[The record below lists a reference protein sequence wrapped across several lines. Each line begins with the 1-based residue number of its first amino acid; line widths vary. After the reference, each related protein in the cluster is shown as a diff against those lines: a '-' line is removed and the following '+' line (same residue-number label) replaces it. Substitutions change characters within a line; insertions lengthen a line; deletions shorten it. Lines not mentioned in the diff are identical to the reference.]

1 MSAKSVKT
9 TGAGAKV
16 PQSWFDRQE
25 KGSFYAV
32 LIWSLAAISFGY
44 AFFHRVAPSVMVSDL
59 MTDFAIGGAMLG
71 MLSALY
77 FYPYV
82 LLQIPLGALLET
94 VGARLLLTLAL
105 SCAGVGSILFGI
117 AESLYVAYLG
127 RALIGVGCGVGFLGS
142 LALASRWFPPS
153 RFGFLAGLTM
163 FMGMGSGML
172 AQGPLALFVLS
183 YGWRTS
189 LFMLGATGF
198 ILAAAIF
205 ILVRNAPFGSV
216 DKKAQK
222 ADRLPL
228 LQVLKKAALTLEVW
242 KISLVA
248 ATMSGPMLV
257 LGGLWGTPYM
267 MAAYDL
273 GRPEAAFLVSL
284 LLLGWAVGA
293 PAGGWLSDRIGKR
306 RPILICGSAL
316 VCVSLTVLIF
326 VPNLPLVLSVGLF
339 ILIGLAGG
347 FMACC
352 FALVREV
359 MPTQIVGGATGIV
372 NSLTVASGAVLQP
385 LVGWMLDL
393 QWRGELEG
401 NAPIYDA
408 SDYRTAFILVLVSAV
423 LGLMMCWRLKE
434 SKKVTF

>member
-1 MSAKSVKT
+1 
-9 TGAGAKV
+9 
-16 PQSWFDRQE
+16 
-25 KGSFYAV
+25 
-32 LIWSLAAISFGY
+32 
-44 AFFHRVAPSVMVSDL
+44 
-59 MTDFAIGGAMLG
+59 
-71 MLSALY
+71 
-77 FYPYV
+77 
-82 LLQIPLGALLET
+82 
-94 VGARLLLTLAL
+94 
-105 SCAGVGSILFGI
+105 
-117 AESLYVAYLG
+117 
-127 RALIGVGCGVGFLGS
+127 
-142 LALASRWFPPS
+142 
-153 RFGFLAGLTM
+153 
-163 FMGMGSGML
+163 
-172 AQGPLALFVLS
+172 
-183 YGWRTS
+183 
-189 LFMLGATGF
+189 
-198 ILAAAIF
+198 
-205 ILVRNAPFGSV
+205 
-216 DKKAQK
+216 
-222 ADRLPL
+222 
-228 LQVLKKAALTLEVW
+228 
-242 KISLVA
+242 
-248 ATMSGPMLV
+248 MLV

-284 LLLGWAVGA
+284 LLLGWAFGA

-326 VPNLPLVLSVGLF
+326 APNLPLVLSVGLF

-401 NAPIYDA
+401 NAPVYDA